1 MVRILAN
8 GEIVQD
14 DDPRV
19 RAAQHRDGTHRQ
31 GIFNT
36 AQNAGPPPQQPQEP
50 GGRAEGRSPFW
61 ELNQQL
67 VNLGFPRWS
76 LGNRVV
82 EPVMSIL
89 LLLLI
94 MMLGVR
100 GLLLV
105 GLIYVVSHLSQ
116 R

>member
-8 GEIVQD
+8 GDIVQD

-19 RAAQHRDGTHRQ
+19 RASTQQRDNASRRGF
-31 GIFNT
+31 FNT
-36 AQNAGPPPQQPQEP
+36 MPNGGPTPLQQQNA
-50 GGRAEGRSPFW
+50 RLRGRSPFS

-67 VNLGFPRWS
+67 VNMGFPLWN
-76 LGNRVV
+76 LGNQVV

-89 LLLLI
+89 LLFLL
-94 MMLGVR
+94 MMVGVR

-105 GLIYVVSHLSQ
+105 GLIYVISHLSQ

>member
-1 MVRILAN
+1 MVWILAN
-8 GEIVQD
+8 GDIVQN

-19 RAAQHRDGTHRQ
+19 RAAQYRDNAPRQ
-31 GIFNT
+31 VIYNT
-36 AQNAGPPPQQPQEP
+36 AQNAGAPPQQPQEP
-50 GGRAEGRSPFW
+50 GARLEGRSPFS

-67 VNLGFPRWS
+67 VNMGFPRWNF
-76 LGNRVV
+76 GNQVV
-82 EPVMSIL
+82 EPVMSII

-94 MMLGVR
+94 IMMGMR

-105 GLIYVVSHLSQ
+105 GLIYVISHLSQ

>member
-19 RAAQHRDGTHRQ
+19 RASAHNRESNPRQ
-31 GIFNT
+31 GFFNT
-36 AQNAGPPPQQPQEP
+36 AQGPQPGPQAE
-50 GGRAEGRSPFW
+50 GRQEGRSPFT
-61 ELNQQL
+61 EINQQL
-67 VNLGFPRWS
+67 VNMGFPRWN
-76 LGNRVV
+76 LGNQVV

-89 LLLLI
+89 FLFLI
-94 MMLGVR
+94 LMLGVR